1 MITKKPNKKII
12 GAKTREKLEK
22 QIKAERQNHWYPISD
37 IKFFEYEARPYQVLL
52 RFGKGAG
59 NNELNKII

>member
-1 MITKKPNKKII
+1 MITNKPTKKII

-52 RFGKGAG
+52 RFGKGV
-59 NNELNKII
+59 KK